1 VTGAQICLDAAAP
14 LITPRRL
21 PAQYD
26 ELRAGGVD
34 AVLATVS
41 AIEDARYTVAALG
54 AWLAKA
60 CEADSGFRVATSAAA
75 VREAKASGE
84 LAIVLHLQGGSP
96 IEADLNLVDV
106 YHALGVRVVQL
117 TYNTRNLI
125 GDGCL
130 ESVDGGLSDFGRRV
144 VGRLAT
150 LGIAVD
156 VSHAGVRTS
165 LEAIEA
171 ASAPVVATHANS
183 RVVCDTPR
191 NLTDD
196 QIRRLADSGGMIG
209 LCAFPA
215 FVTTAKRP
223 TIDHLVDHAVHIGEL
238 VGPQHIGI
246 GLDFAEETDDEY
258 DHYGYDPRWYPR
270 PPWVYPDGIRS
281 FAQFQNLRLALD
293 RRGFSAAEVAGILG
307 GNFLRVFE
315 SLWRA

>member
-14 LITPRRL
+14 LITPRRITGRL
-21 PAQYD
+21 A

-41 AIEDARYTVAALG
+41 SIEDARYTVAALG

-60 CEADSGFRVATSAAA
+60 TEADSGFRLATSAAA
-75 VREAKASGE
+75 VREAKASDE
-84 LAIVLHLQGGSP
+84 VAIVLHLQGGSP

-106 YHALGVRVVQL
+106 YHVLGVRVVQL

-150 LGIAVD
+150 LGVVID
-156 VSHAGVRTS
+156 VSHVGVRTS
-165 LEAIEA
+165 LEAIDA
-171 ASAPVVATHANS
+171 ASGPVVATHANA

-191 NLTDD
+191 NLTDE
-196 QIRRLADSGGMIG
+196 QITRLADSGGVIG

-215 FVTTAKRP
+215 FVTTAERP
-223 TIDHLVDHAVHIGEL
+223 TINHLVDHAVYIAEL
-238 VGPQHIGI
+238 VGARHVGI
-246 GLDFAEETDDEY
+246 GLDFAEETDEAY
-258 DHYGYDPRWYPR
+258 DYYGYDPRWYPR
-270 PPWVYPDGIRS
+270 PPWVYPEGIRG
-281 FAQFQNLRLALD
+281 FAQFKDLRLALE
-293 RRGFSAAEVAGILG
+293 RRGFAAAEIAGVLG
-307 GNFLRVFE
+307 GNFVRVFE
-315 SLWRA
+315 NVWGA